1 MSEIKK
7 ELIKELKEI
16 WDNKD
21 FVCGAICNAGT
32 EESIEEMYNYIIN
45 AKESSEEITSDEIL
59 LVSLGLSSDNEHKD
73 KRQAVIV

>member
-32 EESIEEMYNYIIN
+32 EESMEEMYNYIIN

-59 LVSLGLSSDNEHKD
+59 LMSLGLSSDNEHKD

>member
-32 EESIEEMYNYIIN
+32 EESMEEMYNYIIN
-45 AKESSEEITSDEIL
+45 AKESGEEITSDEIL
-59 LVSLGLSSDNEHKD
+59 LVSLGLSSNNEHKD
-73 KRQAVIV
+73 KRQAAIV

>member
-32 EESIEEMYNYIIN
+32 EESMEEMYNYIIN

-59 LVSLGLSSDNEHKD
+59 LVSLGLSFNNECKD
-73 KRQAVIV
+73 KRHAAIV

>member
-21 FVCGAICNAGT
+21 FVCGAVCNAGT
-32 EESIEEMYNYIIN
+32 EESMEEMYNYIIN